1 VNAAA
6 GATAMATPAAPA
18 ERKVRTWLPTLVI
31 LGIVLFVVFGGYVV
45 AGALSSETGPP
56 LEVGNAVTVSPLTG
70 WEVARRGPVTGGG
83 EFAELTRGTG
93 SLDVF
98 TTSTTLSPED
108 LLRTYV
114 NEFLKPNA
122 QQLSVSE
129 EINQVQLD
137 NGMSAVRASYVGTFG
152 DRHSQIEGEVTA
164 LVTPSGQGVV
174 FDGWG
179 PAGLYPYAQGDVDTM
194 IRAAE
199 VQ

>member
-1 VNAAA
+1 VSTVVT
-6 GATAMATPAAPA
+6 ATTAESPAAPEKR
-18 ERKVRTWLPTLVI
+18 ERKWLPTLIVAT
-31 LGIVLFVVFGGYVV
+31 IVLFVVFGGYLV
-45 AGALSSETGPP
+45 AGALSTKTGEP
-56 LEVGNAVTVSPLTG
+56 VVIGDAVTVHPLSG
-70 WEVARRGPVTGGG
+70 WELANRGPVTGGG

-93 SLDVF
+93 SLDVV
-98 TTSTTLSPED
+98 TTSTSLSPED

-114 NEFLKPNA
+114 EEFLKPNA
-122 QQLSVSE
+122 DQLSVSQQ
-129 EINQVQLD
+129 IDQIQLD

-179 PAGLYPYAQGDVDTM
+179 PAGLYPYAQGDIDTM